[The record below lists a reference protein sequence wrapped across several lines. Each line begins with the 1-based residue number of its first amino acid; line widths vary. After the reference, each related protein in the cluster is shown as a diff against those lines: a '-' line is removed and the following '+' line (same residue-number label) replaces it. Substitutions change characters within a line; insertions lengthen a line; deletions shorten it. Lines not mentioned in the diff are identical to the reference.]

1 MSCSAVLEEGPVAF
15 CPACGSP
22 QSAASLT
29 LPPPAPDPLPTPS
42 ALTPPTSGL
51 TPPTSGL
58 MPPTS
63 GLTPP
68 TSGLTPPPAP
78 TPASPASPATGALAA
93 TGQPPSWQP
102 DPFARYT
109 YRYWNG
115 RKWTNQVSNGGDT
128 ITDPLGA
135 KGTPLPSP
143 NGNDLT
149 DAGWY
154 PDPAGRHQH
163 RYWKGRRWT
172 DQVADNGV
180 VTSDPPNVEGIEV

>member
-1 MSCSAVLEEGPVAF
+1 MAF
-15 CPACGSP
+15 CPSCGSP
-22 QSAASLT
+22 QSGSGLT
-29 LPPPAPDPLPTPS
+29 LPPPAPAPLPTPS
-42 ALTPPTSGL
+42 TLSPLPAPST
-51 TPPTSGL
+51 
-58 MPPTS
+58 
-63 GLTPP
+63 
-68 TSGLTPPPAP
+68 LTPPPLP
-78 TPASPASPATGALAA
+78 TPSTITSPAPPPAAPARDV
-93 TGQPPSWQP
+93 QPPSWQP

-154 PDPAGRHQH
+154 ADPAGRHQH

>member
-1 MSCSAVLEEGPVAF
+1 MAF

-22 QSAASLT
+22 QAGSGLT
-29 LPPPAPDPLPTPS
+29 LPPPTPTALPGLSLPTPSTLTPPPLPTPS
-42 ALTPPTSGL
+42 PVT
-51 TPPTSGL
+51 
-58 MPPTS
+58 
-63 GLTPP
+63 
-68 TSGLTPPPAP
+68 PPAP
-78 TPASPASPATGALAA
+78 PTAPAKDV
-93 TGQPPSWQP
+93 QPPSWQP

-115 RKWTNQVSNGGDT
+115 RKWTNQVSNGGNT
-128 ITDPLGA
+128 LTDPLGA

-143 NGNDLT
+143 DGNDLAE
-149 DAGWY
+149 AGWY

-180 VTSDPPNVEGIEV
+180 VANDPANVEGIEV